1 MYQVIGTPRSRSMRV
16 FWMLEELGEEY
27 EILANGPHSAEI
39 KAVNPSGKV
48 PALIVD
54 GTAIL
59 DSVAI
64 MQFLADRHGKL
75 TFKAGTVERGI
86 QDSFTHFALDEI
98 DGPLWTAGKH
108 SFVLPEHLRVPAVK
122 ETAKAEFKRAMKVL
136 AERLGDNEFVMG
148 DTFTV
153 PDLLI
158 GHCAGWAASIKYDM
172 PDGKL
177 GDYLKRIRSRPAFKR
192 AIAGSA

>member
-27 EILANGPHSAEI
+27 EILAGGPHSKEI

-75 TFKAGTVERGI
+75 THKAGTVERGI

-108 SFVLPEHLRVPAVK
+108 SFVLPEKLRVPAVK
-122 ETAKAEFKRAMKVL
+122 ETAKAEFKRAMQIL
-136 AERLGDNEFVMG
+136 ETRLGDNEFVMG
-148 DTFTV
+148 DMFTV

-158 GHCAGWAASIKYDM
+158 GHCAGWAKGIKYDM

-177 GDYLKRIRSRPAFKR
+177 GDYFKRIRSRSAFKR
-192 AIAGSA
+192 ALANSA

>member
-1 MYQVIGTPRSRSMRV
+1 MYQVIGTPRSRAIRV
-16 FWMLEELGEEY
+16 FWMLEELEQGY
-27 EILANGPHSAEI
+27 EILAHAPHSSEI

-64 MQFLADRHGKL
+64 MQFLADRHENL
-75 TFKAGTVERGI
+75 TFKAGTMKRGI

-108 SFVLPEHLRVPAVK
+108 SFVLPEKLRVPAVLD
-122 ETAKAEFKRAMKVL
+122 TAKAEFNRAMKTL
-136 AERLGDNEFVMG
+136 ETRLGDNEFVMG
-148 DTFTV
+148 DTITV
-153 PDLLI
+153 PDILI
-158 GHCAGWAASIKYDM
+158 GHCAGWAKNIKYGL
-172 PDGKL
+172 PEGKL
-177 GDYLKRIRSRPAFKR
+177 GEYFQRVRSRPAFKR
-192 AIAGSA
+192 ALAKSA